1 MSPTLALLHT
11 TYATVP
17 LMRELAPRALPGVR
31 VVNLLDDSLLA
42 DVIAAGAVPPPVMQ
56 RLRVYVEQAAVL
68 GATAVM
74 SCCSSI
80 GDAMELIAVGAPL
93 PVWRID
99 EAMAEEAVARGPRVV
114 VLATVETTMTPTVR
128 LIERAARAAGR
139 DLTVTPTLIE
149 GAFAALTAGDA
160 ADHDARVTRALEALV
175 RTCDAVVLAQASTAR
190 VAAALPAYPLPIL
203 TSPVPGLR
211 RARDRLAALEGAP

>member
-11 TYATVP
+11 TSATVP

-31 VVNLLDDSLLA
+31 VVNILDDSLLA
-42 DVIAAGAVPPPVMQ
+42 DVMEAGQVTPPVEE
-56 RLRVYVEQAAVL
+56 RLRAYVEQAHVL
-68 GATAVM
+68 GATALLC
-74 SCCSSI
+74 CCSSI
-80 GDAMELIAVGAPL
+80 GEAIEAIAPTAPL

-99 EAMAEEAVARGPRVV
+99 EAMAEEAVARGPRVA
-114 VLATVETTMTPTVR
+114 VLATVEATMTPTVR
-128 LIERAARAAGR
+128 LIERTAHAAGR
-139 DLTVTPTLIE
+139 QVSVTPTLIE
-149 GAFAALTAGDA
+149 GAFAALAAGDA
-160 ADHDARVTRALEALV
+160 ADHDARVTRALEELT

-211 RARDRLAALEGAP
+211 RARERLANLGGA